1 MKTGHDL
8 IGLIKFLGRADWKEP
23 LQDVLDEH
31 LGPAME
37 AFDLEYDDIDELL
50 GDQWAMTLWG
60 CAFEDFLTRTLEPD
74 GRNLVDAY
82 LKRRGW
88 KEGAQTRAYIAALR
102 TSIMSL
108 YEVSEIVPGQSLLAR
123 DLIRGGEPVPVS
135 EGTATKTLNQWERIA
150 ARIVPRGDGH
160 MFAGG
165 LLPFSPEAAT
175 MVLDGIQHALQQQGG
190 TSVDNDQLCGAA
202 PLFTVAWLL
211 DVLPKAMGEVQPVLH
226 NGDGDEVVFYE
237 IRFPLASGIPQKE
250 IGARLD
256 TLRELQRES
265 AKFWN
270 WLGASPR
277 KRRRPGKYPN
287 VISWDVTMEDGTPVL
302 GNVELKG
309 RSIVLSVNSATR
321 ATRGTALLQE
331 ALGERVL
338 TPLTKIQTIEQ
349 MRASRQGKET
359 RASEIPLQIAK
370 PIVHEML
377 DRQYRDTLDGPVGMI
392 GNISPRAAVK
402 TAKGRQRVADWLKYL
417 ENRSASHVDPKDP
430 MATYDFGWLWRELG
444 IESLRR

>member
-8 IGLIKFLGRADWKEP
+8 IEP
-23 LQDVLDEH
+23 FQDVLDEH
-31 LGPAME
+31 FGPALE
-37 AFDLEYDDIDELL
+37 AFDLEYDDIGELL

-74 GRNLVDAY
+74 GRNLVDVY

-88 KEGAQTRAYIAALR
+88 KEGAQTRAYTAALR

-123 DLIRGGEPVPVS
+123 DLIRGGEPVAVS
-135 EGTATKTLNQWERIA
+135 EGTATKTLNRWERIA

-175 MVLDGIQHALQQQGG
+175 MVLDGIQHAAQKQGG
-190 TSVDNDQLCGAA
+190 TPLDNDQLCGAA

-211 DVLPKAMGEVQPVLH
+211 DVLPKAVGEVQPVLH
-226 NGDGDEVVFYE
+226 NGDGEEVVFHE

-270 WLGASPR
+270 WLGTSPR
-277 KRRRPGKYPN
+277 KRRRAGKDSN

-309 RSIVLSVNSATR
+309 RSIILSVNSATR
-321 ATRGTALLQE
+321 ATRGTALLQGT
-331 ALGERVL
+331 LGERVL
-338 TPLTKIQTIEQ
+338 TPLTKIQTLEQ
-349 MRASRQGKET
+349 MRASRQGKQT
-359 RASEIPLQIAK
+359 RTSEIPLEIAT

-392 GNISPRAAVK
+392 GNISPRAAVE

-417 ENRSASHVDPKDP
+417 ENRSASHVDQKDP